1 MISLVSFLK
10 FEDWMNMMKNMMK
23 MMNLHHVFLE
33 SFTFQL
39 KNIRINKFI
48 LCVMQHH
55 RFFNKKL
62 NKEVICSCL

>member
-1 MISLVSFLK
+1 LDEYDEEHD
-10 FEDWMNMMKNMMK
+10 EDDEPSSC
-23 MMNLHHVFLE
+23 FSE